1 MAGPRARKVR
11 DWYIIALVSGE
22 VVGYLRRE
30 ANGFTTPCVGGEGR
44 RGRRGGWRRSGGPC
58 GGQGGGGEGGGEEGG
73 GRGRERWRGRGQ
85 VAREG
90 VCHKEGGARET
101 SATVGDGDGVVAAV
115 TVAVW
120 RRGRRRG
127 RMIPVR
133 EEEVKGET
141 RC

>member
-30 ANGFTTPCVGGEGR
+30 ANGFTTPCVGGGAEGAERGVEKERRSGR
-44 RGRRGGWRRSGGPC
+44 RGRGWRGRWAGEGDVAREAMCQGRRCEGDVGDGGD
-58 GGQGGGGEGGGEEGG
+58 GDSGGGEGGGDGG
-73 GRGRERWRGRGQ
+73 GVEEREA
-85 VAREG
+85 ARSYD
-90 VCHKEGGARET
+90 T
-101 SATVGDGDGVVAAV
+101 
-115 TVAVW
+115 
-120 RRGRRRG
+120 
-127 RMIPVR
+127 VR

>member
-11 DWYIIALVSGE
+11 DWYIIALDSGE

-90 VCHKEGGARET
+90 VCQGRRCEGDVGD
-101 SATVGDGDGVVAAV
+101 VGDGDARCGGGGDGGGVEEREAARSYD
-115 TVAVW
+115 TCE
-120 RRGRRRG
+120 GG
-127 RMIPVR
+127 G
-133 EEEVKGET
+133 GEG
-141 RC
+141 